1 MKTPYIFMKH
11 ITNKAILLFVLV
23 SFFPLFQSCKDVS
36 KKVAKESTERIAKFS
51 TKEVA
56 KEAGERT
63 LQEIGEKSI
72 KEFPWDEVLKAL
84 ERDNPLLGKG
94 LKKLSRSFREGLAL
108 GIQSDHRIYRTVL
121 STPTLLDDFKV
132 FIKEDPKLSNDLD
145 LFLWFVRSEFKAKE
159 EGGENFLKHMIVNN
173 YDDRLTLI
181 DNLSGNEIANIQ
193 DGIVLFTTAFEH
205 NGSHI
210 ISSESILRQELRPNS
225 VYKLRDGEG
234 TQYLFNVDELGRI
247 NSVKANGVKIDEIF
261 PNIMDIHHDINL
273 GEEGDEL
280 LTQLKR
286 VENGESDFVVTFSY
300 KDNSLTPSYIRI
312 ENNKNGVTRTISN
325 KATAKLDNA
334 QDAISHSFSTI
345 ENDYAI
351 LRSSTASA
359 EQKSHAI
366 RNIDIKYREEPL
378 LEQQRYDEMPDDIRQ
393 ILDRYQRLRY
403 SNTGYNHTPKTGGIW
418 EGERGN
424 SVFYPDR
431 DVRPSNKG
439 YSNME
444 NKTWG
449 QILDENNIV
458 GIKYI
463 NGEPD
468 FSPIVKMQTTMD
480 FESEISEAARKQLL
494 STPVNR
500 EQLHEEFYV
509 KLAKENNC
517 TVDEIITFKESN
529 NLVVHESPDCKTL
542 LLLPREI
549 HDNLPHTGG
558 VDMFRTLN
566 GIK

>member
-1 MKTPYIFMKH
+1 MKR
-11 ITNKAILLFVLV
+11 ITNKLILLFILA
-23 SFFPLFQSCKDVS
+23 SFFPLFQSCKDVA
-36 KKVAKESTERIAKFS
+36 KKVAKESTERVAKFS
-51 TKEVA
+51 SEKVA

-94 LKKLSRSFREGLAL
+94 LKKLSRSFRKGLAF
-108 GIQSDHRIYRTVL
+108 GIQSDYRIYRTVL

-173 YDDRLTLI
+173 HNGRLTLI

-225 VYKLRDGEG
+225 VYKLRDGAG
-234 TQYLFNVDELGRI
+234 TQYLYNVDELGRI
-247 NSVKANGVKIDEIF
+247 NSVKANGVKIDEIS

-325 KATAKLDNA
+325 KATTKLDNA

-480 FESEISEAARKQLL
+480 FESEISEAAKKQLL

-517 TVDEIITFKESN
+517 TVDEIISFKESN

>member
-1 MKTPYIFMKH
+1 MKRSI
-11 ITNKAILLFVLV
+11 NKTFLVLV
-23 SFFPLFQSCKDVS
+23 LITIIIPFQSCKGVA
-36 KKVAKESTERIAKFS
+36 KKVAKESTERIAKFGAE
-51 TKEVA
+51 KFA
-56 KEAGERT
+56 KETGERS
-63 LQEIGEKSI
+63 LREIGEKAV
-72 KEFPWDEVLKAL
+72 KDFPWDEVLKAL

-94 LKKLSRSFREGLAL
+94 LKKLSKSFRKGLAHS
-108 GIQSDHRIYRTVL
+108 IQYDHRVYSTVL
-121 STPTLLDDFKV
+121 SAPTILDDFKV
-132 FIKEDPKLSNDLD
+132 FVKEDSQLSNDLD
-145 LFLWFVRSEFKAKE
+145 LFLWFVRSEYKAEE
-159 EGGENFLKHMIVNN
+159 EGGENFLKHMIINN
-173 YDDRLTLI
+173 YDGRLTLI

-193 DGIVLFTTAFEH
+193 DGIVIFTTAFEH

-210 ISSESILRQELRPNS
+210 ISSKSILRQELRPNS
-225 VYKLRDGEG
+225 VYKLRDGTG
-234 TQYLFNVDELGRI
+234 TQYLYNVDELGRI
-247 NSVKANGVKIDEIF
+247 SSVKANSVKINEIS

-280 LTQLKR
+280 LAQLKQL
-286 VENGESDFVVTFSY
+286 ENGESDFVVTFSY
-300 KDNSLTPSYIRI
+300 QDNSLKPSYIRI
-312 ENNKNGVTRTISN
+312 ENNKNGVTRTIYN
-325 KATAKLDNA
+325 KATIKIDNA
-334 QDAISHSFSTI
+334 PDAFSHSFSTI
-345 ENDYAI
+345 ENDYTI
-351 LRSSTASA
+351 LRDATASA

-403 SNTGYNHTPKTGGIW
+403 SNSGYNHTPKTGGIW
-418 EGERGN
+418 DGERGN
-424 SVFYPDR
+424 SIFYPDR
-431 DVRPSNKG
+431 DVHPSDKG

-480 FESEISEAARKQLL
+480 FESEISEAARQQLL

-500 EQLHEEFYV
+500 EQLHKEFYV

-566 GIK
+566 GI